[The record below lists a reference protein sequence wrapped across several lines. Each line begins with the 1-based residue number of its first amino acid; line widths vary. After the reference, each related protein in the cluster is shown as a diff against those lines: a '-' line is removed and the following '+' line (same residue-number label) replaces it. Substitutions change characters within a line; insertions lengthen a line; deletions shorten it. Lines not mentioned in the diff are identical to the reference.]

1 MAKKS
6 AATKAVAPVMSED
19 DKQAVL
25 AQLERILADRLF
37 SETTRMK
44 RFLRYVTLEALA
56 GRASRLKG
64 YTIGLEVF
72 DRPED
77 FDPQGDTIV
86 RVQAGQLRRRLDL
99 YYSGAG
105 QDDPIRLTIPKGRY
119 APSFEF
125 RNNTPEPETA
135 KILQLIESPKARKL
149 RPGLAVITLDN
160 LSEVKD
166 TDFFAEGL
174 TAEIVSALVQFR
186 HIRVV
191 AIRPTVSSTSKGI
204 STKDV
209 AEKYDADFILS
220 GSIRRA
226 GDLFRVVVNLIVAET
241 GQVLFGQT
249 FDRTYTADHVFDL
262 QESIAS
268 HVVAL
273 IAAPFGQIN
282 RFNRR
287 AYAGRRN
294 SVPAY
299 EAVLRFYDM
308 GMSPNLEQ
316 AKQLLEDVR
325 QLTEEYDNFSTG
337 YAIRALLHVYLC
349 TQCVPHGDRR
359 INLDA
364 ALSLA
369 SQATQVDPQNAL
381 GYFARFQALYH
392 DGEIDKADRMAE
404 RTLALNPNDYLILAY
419 FAVTEAF
426 LGRIDTSKALSE
438 SARNLV
444 GNPPPWFDI
453 APLALKVAQGEFD
466 YVDDA
471 IDSIDQDTALGLLFL
486 KLAALGH
493 LGKIEEACELL
504 DRISKG
510 DPDYLR
516 HALETFEF
524 WQASPHLDA
533 AARAGSA
540 PIVSAMEERR
550 RKGQSKA

>member
-1 MAKKS
+1 
-6 AATKAVAPVMSED
+6 MSED
-19 DKQAVL
+19 DRDAVM
-25 AQLERILADRLF
+25 AQLNRILADKLF

-44 RFLRYVTLEALA
+44 RFLRFVTEEALA
-56 GRASRLKG
+56 GRADRLKG

-125 RNNTPEPETA
+125 RSIAPEPKPEAA
-135 KILQLIESPKARKL
+135 KILQLIDSPKARKL
-149 RPGLAVITLDN
+149 RPGLAVLTLDN
-160 LSEVKD
+160 LSDEAGSD
-166 TDFFAEGL
+166 YFAEGL

-191 AIRPTVSSTSKGI
+191 AIRPNVSGTSPAIK
-204 STKDV
+204 TRDV
-209 AEKYDADFILS
+209 VEQYDAEFVLS
-220 GSIRRA
+220 GSVRRA
-226 GDLFRVVVNLIVAET
+226 GDVFRVVVNLIVAET

-249 FDRTYTADHVFDL
+249 FDRVYSPDQLFDL

-268 HVVAL
+268 HVVAV

-287 AYAGRRN
+287 SQLGRRS

-316 AKQLLEDVR
+316 AKALLEDVR
-325 QLTEEYDNFSTG
+325 QLTEEFTNFSTG

-349 TQCVPHGDRR
+349 AQCVPNGDRR

-364 ALSLA
+364 ARSLA
-369 SQATQVDPQNAL
+369 LRSTQIDPQNAL

-392 DGEIDKADRMAE
+392 DGEVEKADRMAE
-404 RTLALNPNDYLILAY
+404 RSLALNPNDYLVLAY
-419 FAVTEAF
+419 IAVTEAF
-426 LGRIDTSKALSE
+426 LGRRETSEALHE
-438 SARNLV
+438 SALNLV
-444 GNPPPWFDI
+444 GNPPPWFDV
-453 APLALKVAQGEFD
+453 APLTLAFADSQFET
-466 YVDDA
+466 VDER
-471 IDSIDQDTALGLLFL
+471 IESIDEDTPLGFMFL

-493 LGKIEEACELL
+493 LGRADDALAIL
-504 DRISKG
+504 DRIGKG

-516 HALETFEF
+516 KAIITFEF
-524 WQASPHLDA
+524 WQSTPKLHALAHE
-533 AARAGSA
+533 GWA
-540 PIVSAMEERR
+540 PIIAAIDA
-550 RKGQSKA
+550 RKDA